1 MKEMHQLERSAGSLA
16 GFKLVVTHVK
26 PPESSIE
33 RIKTQ
38 LATENDLKLDLIYP
52 VQGKLIDL

>member
-1 MKEMHQLERSAGSLA
+1 MHQLERSAGSLA